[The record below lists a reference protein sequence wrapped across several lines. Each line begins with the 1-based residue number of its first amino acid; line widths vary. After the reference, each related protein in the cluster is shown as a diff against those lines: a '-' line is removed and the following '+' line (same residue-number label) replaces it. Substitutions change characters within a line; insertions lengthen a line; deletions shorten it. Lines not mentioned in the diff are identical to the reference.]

1 MTFKT
6 NAVKRTVTGTF
17 QKPNGAPSQGKIF
30 IKLSEPV
37 LGREENTIYTRQ
49 AVEIELDANG
59 SFSEDLAVT
68 SPGLTTEEQTELDE
82 IQADIEAE
90 TLEMVAVQ
98 ERINAYLKRIY
109 DNETITE
116 ADVLDHQN
124 DLQAKMDLQA
134 SASVLKQRELVFI
147 KKKEELEKAA
157 VVMRVE
163 CHFSNPKDQSKLF
176 LIIPPG
182 NQLEPIDIADLP
194 RE

>member
-17 QKPNGAPSQGKIF
+17 QKPNGDPSQGKIF

-68 SPGLTTEEQTELDE
+68 SPGLTAEEQTELDE

-98 ERINAYLKRIY
+98 ERINTYLKKIY

-163 CHFSNPKDQSKLF
+163 CQFSNPRDQSKLF